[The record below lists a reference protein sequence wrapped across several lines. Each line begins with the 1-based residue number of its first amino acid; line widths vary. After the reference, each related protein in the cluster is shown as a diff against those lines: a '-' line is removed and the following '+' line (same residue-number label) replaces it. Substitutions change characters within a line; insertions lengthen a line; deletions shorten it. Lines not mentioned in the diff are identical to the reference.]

1 MRSLASGMEKDR
13 WRLSP
18 AGHDQP
24 QCLLGEPVGQ
34 LPDQVLSVL
43 GDEAVH
49 PGGVVLVELVQLL
62 GDGWRSRQRVSPV
75 RCGRRLR
82 HPGGPVWGGG
92 GMVSWSRLAS
102 AVLPR
107 GGTVGCLIAPEM
119 VLAPLRLGH

>member
-1 MRSLASGMEKDR
+1 MRSLASGMEKVSVA
-13 WRLSP
+13 LSP

-24 QCLLGEPVGQ
+24 QRLLGVAVGQ
-34 LPDQVLSVL
+34 LPDQVLPVL

-49 PGGVVLVELVQLL
+49 PVGVVLVEFVQLL

-92 GMVSWSRLAS
+92 GMVSWSGLAG

-107 GGTVGCLIAPEM
+107 GGTVGMADCARDGSR
-119 VLAPLRLGH
+119 AAQAWS